1 MALTKVTYA
10 MIEGAVINPDDY
22 GSLADAITAAI
33 AQNNVVGLLA
43 DTTVRVPT
51 DAATLQ
57 IAFDRVTPLS
67 AQTQIDVVIQT
78 GHQPASGVS
87 VSNGDYSQWQVS
99 SVDPTVTLAL
109 SFTGRFINCN
119 NGMAPTL
126 NTYVIGHSG
135 VDRIYSMFGSTG
147 KVNANCGGEGTSGR
161 ILYGNAA
168 TIQAADTIWKNFGD
182 SVYFSAGSSVQLSSA
197 LLEGATVTSNGA
209 LTCSRGSSIEAQGI
223 TIKDCWFAVECK
235 RAGSSIN
242 MHDATIENIGR
253 LGIRA
258 TRGGNVSFDGGTI
271 TDLAPAVDG
280 AGIESFSSMISAQL
294 GVSVSFTSAAPSGE
308 GYGVRAAA
316 GGVVACAGITI
327 VNARTGIYADNGGRA
342 DASNCVI
349 DGATEIGA
357 QARQGSSVN
366 VNGGTVI
373 NSGTNDLR
381 VTEGAII
388 AANLC
393 TTTNGV
399 GAPNVID
406 TNLDGFGGLNS
417 VGTNGRGII
426 FG

>member
-109 SFTGRFINCN
+109 SFTGRFINADN
-119 NGMAPTL
+119 ALAPTL

-161 ILYGNAA
+161 ILYGNAS

-182 SVYFSAGSSVQLSSA
+182 SVYFSAGSSVQLGNA
-197 LLEGATVTSNGA
+197 LLEGATVTVNGA
-209 LTCSRGSSIEAQGI
+209 LTASRGSAVEAQGI
-223 TIKDCWFAVECK
+223 TIKDCFFAVECK

-242 MHDATIENIGR
+242 MHNGVIENIGR
-253 LGIRA
+253 IGIRA
-258 TRGGNVSFDGGTI
+258 SRGAAVSFDGGTI

-280 AGIESFSSMISAQL
+280 AGIEAYAAIVSAQE
-294 GVSVSFTSAAPSGE
+294 GVSISYTSAPPNTNYAVRASSAGFVACSNITLTTPGVGLYATDCSRIGAQAANITNAVSF
-308 GYGVRAAA
+308 GV
-316 GGVVACAGITI
+316 
-327 VNARTGIYADNGGRA
+327 
-342 DASNCVI
+342 
-349 DGATEIGA
+349 
-357 QARQGSSVN
+357 QARQGSSIN
-366 VNGGTVI
+366 VDSATVTG
-373 NSGTNDLR
+373 SGTNDLR

-388 AANLC
+388 AATNC

-399 GAPNVID
+399 GTPNVID
-406 TNLDGFGGLNS
+406 TNLNGFGGLNAF
-417 VGTNGRGII
+417 GTSGRGII
-426 FG
+426 FP